1 MDSGPAA
8 PRRPGMTTEFEA
20 HFHIPA
26 ALMRP
31 SDAYSFYR
39 SLETGG
45 RRECRVHA
53 APTALRANEKDARRP
68 TQVRRNHSGTPCAM
82 ALRLLRALPGVP
94 GLLASVTNE
103 SRRFGRK
110 AEIESPF

>member
-8 PRRPGMTTEFEA
+8 PRRPGTTTEFEA

-31 SDAYSFYR
+31 SDAYSFYP

-53 APTALRANEKDARRP
+53 APTALRANEKDAREAN
-68 TQVRRNHSGTPCAM
+68 TGTPKSLRHSLRNGFTAAPRSSWCA
-82 ALRLLRALPGVP
+82 
-94 GLLASVTNE
+94 GLFSHH
-103 SRRFGRK
+103 RPRK
-110 AEIESPF
+110 YSAD